1 MMPRVRIESLWS
13 EQWRDPASWLADIE
27 SILRERGVIVLRGG
41 DFDRWDLELRRGL
54 FASTKVMLA
63 IEEHGGGRQLARLR
77 MWPRFSRVAAIIASA
92 CIVVAVFAWDAAA
105 HVPAILLGGGFVGIV
120 VRTLQECASTMRETA
135 EALHAHAVTL
145 PTQSDLITDLP
156 EVEVPPRAGGT
167 NGRARNG
174 STDSAETGLSRETE
188 LTSLAE
194 RA

>member
-1 MMPRVRIESLWS
+1 
-13 EQWRDPASWLADIE
+13 
-27 SILRERGVIVLRGG
+27 LRERGVIVLRGG

-63 IEEHGGGRQLARLR
+63 IEEHGSGRQLARLR

-92 CIVVAVFAWDAAA
+92 CIVVAVLAWDAAA
-105 HVPAILLGGGFVGIV
+105 HVPAILLGGSFVGIV

-145 PTQSDLITDLP
+145 PTQSDLITDPP
-156 EVEVPPRAGGT
+156 EVGVTPRAGGT
-167 NGRARNG
+167 NGRTRNG
-174 STDSAETGLSRETE
+174 STDPRETGLSPETK